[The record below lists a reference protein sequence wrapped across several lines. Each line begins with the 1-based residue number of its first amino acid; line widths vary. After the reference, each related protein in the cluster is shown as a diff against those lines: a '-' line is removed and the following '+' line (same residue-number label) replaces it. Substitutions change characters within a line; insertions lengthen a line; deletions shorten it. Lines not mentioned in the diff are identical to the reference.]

1 VQIEAN
7 AGHFEAARLLAER
20 LSEDEFM
27 PDVTL
32 TTLQSLKQS
41 GEKIAMLTCYDA
53 TFAKAACQAGVDVLL
68 VGDSLG
74 MVLQGQDSTLPVSV
88 AEMAYHTASVKRG
101 NQGALILVDLPFMAY
116 ATNEQTLNNSAA
128 LMQAGAHMVKL
139 EGAAWLAEPIRLLA
153 ERGVPVCAH
162 LGLTPQAVNILGGYK
177 VQGRQE
183 AQARQMRADAMA
195 LEQAGAA
202 MLLLECVPS
211 ELATEISQAVKIPVI
226 GIGAGG
232 DTDGQVLVL
241 HDMLGLSLSGH
252 VPKFVKNFMS
262 GQGSIADALAAYVK
276 AVKDKSFPA
285 AEHGFSA

>member
-1 VQIEAN
+1 
-7 AGHFEAARLLAER
+7 
-20 LSEDEFM
+20 M

-53 TFAKAACQAGVDVLL
+53 TFARTACLAGVDVLL

-74 MVLQGQDSTLPVSV
+74 MVLQGHDSTLPVTV
-88 AEMAYHTASVKRG
+88 ADMAYHTANVKQG
-101 NQGALILVDLPFMAY
+101 NQGALILADLPFMAY
-116 ATNEQTLNNSAA
+116 ATLEQTLNNCAA
-128 LMQAGAHMVKL
+128 LMRAGAHMVKL
-139 EGAAWLAEPIRLLA
+139 EGAAWLAEPIRQLA

-226 GIGAGG
+226 GIGAGSA
-232 DTDGQVLVL
+232 TDGQVLVL
-241 HDMLGLSLSGH
+241 HDMLGLSLSGRC
-252 VPKFVKNFMS
+252 PKFVKNFMA
-262 GQGSIADALAAYVK
+262 GQSSIQHAISAYVK
-276 AVKDKSFPA
+276 AVKDQSFPA

>member
-1 VQIEAN
+1 
-7 AGHFEAARLLAER
+7 
-20 LSEDEFM
+20 M

-53 TFAKAACQAGVDVLL
+53 TFAQAACQAGVDVLL

-74 MVLQGQDSTLPVSV
+74 MVLQGHDSTLPVST
-88 AEMAYHTASVKRG
+88 AEMAYHTACVKRG

-116 ATNEQTLNNSAA
+116 ATSEQALNNSAA

-162 LGLTPQAVNILGGYK
+162 LGLTPQAVNLLGGYK

-211 ELATEISQAVKIPVI
+211 ELAAEISQAVRIPVI
-226 GIGAGG
+226 GIGAGSA
-232 DTDGQVLVL
+232 TDGQVLVL
-241 HDMLGLSLSGH
+241 HDMLGLSLSGRT
-252 VPKFVKNFMS
+252 PKFVKNFMA
-262 GQGSIADALAAYVK
+262 GQSSIQNALSAYVK
-276 AVKDKSFPA
+276 AVKDQSFPA